1 MSEKLIFTNVFEV
14 CQQDLAGTVT
24 PELIAVVG
32 ILITTKN
39 LTNALAHHSKYQRHS
54 VEKERDKTF
63 LIF

>member
-1 MSEKLIFTNVFEV
+1 MSEKLIFQTFSKFVNKIK
-14 CQQDLAGTVT
+14 QGTVT
-24 PELIAVVG
+24 PELIAVIG

-39 LTNALAHHSKYQRHS
+39 LANALAHHSKYQRHS